1 MNKEELYDTLK
12 HSSSDWLYVITWNN
26 MLKQLLCPFKVIVL
40 SPVGLLRKGQQVMV
54 KQVMVTMDLKTVFI
68 IDGSAYYYYHFNILI
83 D

>member
-12 HSSSDWLYVITWNN
+12 HSSSDWLYVITWDN

-40 SPVGLLRKGQQVMV
+40 SPVGLLRKGQLVMV

>member
-40 SPVGLLRKGQQVMV
+40 SPVGLLRKGQPVMV

>member
-40 SPVGLLRKGQQVMV
+40 SPVGLLRKGQLVMV

>member
-40 SPVGLLRKGQQVMV
+40 SPVGLLRKGQPVIV